1 MHAAAPRRRGPEAW
15 ALSLGRELRIRMQ
28 RQRLAPGLRGRS
40 RWGWGGAGL
49 ALAGLLPLPSWM
61 TLNMAYTAQPL
72 VSLGGGLTQTS
83 SWVQLASLE
92 MRFGTGLNKDE
103 DKWTELDR
111 WNLTAVGSQVWGDSE
126 MASAVGAI
134 FPFQWTALPEQAY
147 LTQLT
152 LERKAPVGG
161 VGIKLGWMSLDPDL
175 FLAPAYEFYG
185 HSALNATYNIN
196 APGYPVSPNSGAAVL
211 VTYKP
216 SEHTELRYGIYD
228 INNNV
233 QLTSYQALEETPL
246 SNLQGT
252 LQVLQVQH
260 SWEAPDRR
268 LKHHKVTSQLPE
280 GLLQIGGFLSNSKA
294 THLDMPSLSIAH
306 SDAADTAATAGPE
319 PAWMLPAIT
328 PPANQGIVAG
338 PSQGA
343 FANLTVPI
351 ELPFGLAHR
360 LYGGMLTS
368 FSPATNPV
376 SLYGQVGWLAQGLLP
391 SRPQDVLVLGY
402 GRSVFSPVMGLQ
414 DESVLEL
421 GYRIMLGPH
430 LTLQP
435 TLQWIFNPGGQ
446 GQLATVTTAGMQIEL
461 QF

>member
-1 MHAAAPRRRGPEAW
+1 
-15 ALSLGRELRIRMQ
+15 
-28 RQRLAPGLRGRS
+28 
-40 RWGWGGAGL
+40 
-49 ALAGLLPLPSWM
+49 
-61 TLNMAYTAQPL
+61 
-72 VSLGGGLTQTS
+72 
-83 SWVQLASLE
+83 
-92 MRFGTGLNKDE
+92 
-103 DKWTELDR
+103 
-111 WNLTAVGSQVWGDSE
+111 

-152 LERKAPVGG
+152 VERKAPVGG
-161 VGIKLGWMSLDPDL
+161 VGLKVGWMSLDPDL

-185 HSALNATYNIN
+185 HSALDATYNIN
-196 APGYPVSPNSGAAVL
+196 VAGYPVSPNSGAAAL
-211 VTYKP
+211 LTYRP

-228 INNNV
+228 MSNNL
-233 QLTSYQALEETPL
+233 QLNSYGALAESAI

-260 SWEAPDRR
+260 RWEAPDRR
-268 LKHHKVTSQLPE
+268 LKQRKVEGQLPD

-294 THLDMPSLSIAH
+294 TPLEWPAPGGANPQTGAS
-306 SDAADTAATAGPE
+306 AALAGPE
-319 PAWMLPAIT
+319 QAWMLPANT
-328 PPANQGIVAG
+328 PAANPGIVAG

-343 FANLTVPI
+343 YGNLTVPI

-402 GRSVFSPVMGLQ
+402 GRSVFSPVLGLQ

-421 GYRIMLGPH
+421 GYRIMLGRH

-435 TLQWIFNPGGQ
+435 TVQWIFNPGGQ
-446 GQLATVTTAGMQIEL
+446 GQLSTVTTAGMQIEL